1 MNLKELTFPAN
12 MLKLA
17 RWVIKEHVEHSV
29 KGQRVIYHIIRHVK
43 KHAKKRNILKL
54 HVTRTNLHNESN
66 SRQHYWFII
75 ACACA
80 IPVLLQ
86 LCESSFKGLKY
97 IMYSLPVNILQPCHP
112 CPFWLISLLI
122 HYSFSRPLPCIFMIC
137 AWHENK
143 ILTQNLSLV

>member
-12 MLKLA
+12 MLKVA
-17 RWVIKEHVEHSV
+17 RWVIKEHVEHSIM
-29 KGQRVIYHIIRHVK
+29 QERTESHLSNNQTYK
-43 KHAKKRNILKL
+43 KYMKTAWLPEQ
-54 HVTRTNLHNESN
+54 TESDC
-66 SRQHYWFII
+66 RQNYWFII

-86 LCESSFKGLKY
+86 LCESSFKGLKC

-112 CPFWLISLLI
+112 CLFWLISLII
-122 HYSFSRPLPCIFMIC
+122 HYSFTRPLPCIFMIC

-143 ILTQNLSLV
+143 ILTQNLSL